1 MTDIYKENIL
11 EHNKN
16 PRNFGSLK
24 KPTHSGSINNP
35 LCGDEI
41 KIQLIIN
48 DMEEVKSVLNNR
60 ENLKKKDLE
69 IHATQ
74 DRWMFG
80 LVITLLICIFTK
92 LIIS

>member
-1 MTDIYKENIL
+1 MKGDLNL
-11 EHNKN
+11 ERRIGMSDVLTKIA
-16 PRNFGSLK
+16 LIEQK
-24 KPTHSGSINNP
+24 SGFI
-35 LCGDEI
+35 DE
-41 KIQLIIN
+41 KLQLIIN